1 MLIKCQVSTPVG
13 QDYWKCCG
21 ALGGCW
27 RIDTLLTVSGT
38 KSPPSK
44 IFERIRI
51 DEWARSMTL
60 PMFHVERC
68 ASKEICGT
76 CGIRQGAFLRYVKCS
91 MFHVEH
97 CGNISQNERLTS
109 FLSNKMY

>member
-51 DEWARSMTL
+51 DEWAPSMTL
-60 PMFHVERC
+60 PDVPRGTLRQQGNLRNLRDKARC
-68 ASKEICGT
+68 
-76 CGIRQGAFLRYVKCS
+76 
-91 MFHVEH
+91 
-97 CGNISQNERLTS
+97 IS
-109 FLSNKMY
+109 

>member
-60 PMFHVERC
+60 PDVPRGMLLHVNWRNS
-68 ASKEICGT
+68 ADQRTWGRSLYT
-76 CGIRQGAFLRYVKCS
+76 RV
-91 MFHVEH
+91 FHVEH
-97 CGNISQNERLTS
+97 SAPTS
-109 FLSNKMY
+109 SD